1 MAESSNTAEEQPQQ
15 LSLRV
20 MRLSKP
26 SLAGSST
33 IVEPGER
40 LGEPLRQLDLE
51 DPHTPALPDPDE
63 LLMLPA
69 SFGSIYLGEVFSGYL
84 CVSNDSATMEAR
96 EVAIKAEL
104 QTSSQRIALV
114 DTSNAPM
121 KVLGASQTS
130 EHVVVH
136 EIKELGIHILVCSV
150 QYMSLNSDGRDERRF
165 FRRFYK
171 FQVLNPL
178 SVKTKVNNQA
188 NERVFL
194 EVQVQNLTMSPMCL
208 DRIYLEAAEGL
219 YRVIL
224 TSYRIPAATD
234 VRQYLFLLTLN
245 PNINDAAV
253 AVRSSDALG
262 KLDIVWRTTFGEF
275 GRLQTSQLTRRLPAL
290 ERIQVMTTRVDAP
303 VVVEQPFNIEFRVT
317 NRSDA
322 QMRLQLSA
330 VRTRMGAVLL
340 NGQASRLLGEL
351 EPGASTDVTLEFLSL
366 ESGLHPVGGLKLTD
380 LIGGENKDIELTDV
394 FVQHSNEPSTLV
406 VDNS

>member
-1 MAESSNTAEEQPQQ
+1 MAESSANVAEEQPQQ

-40 LGEPLRQLDLE
+40 LGEALRQLDLE
-51 DPHTPALPDPDE
+51 DPNTPALPDPDE

-69 SFGSIYLGEVFSGYL
+69 AFGSIYLGEVFSGYL
-84 CVSNDSATMEAR
+84 C
-96 EVAIKAEL
+96 
-104 QTSSQRIALV
+104 RIALV
-114 DTSNAPM
+114 DTSSEPI
-121 KVLGASQTS
+121 KVLAASQTS

-150 QYMSLNSDGRDERRF
+150 QYLSLTGDGREERRF

-171 FQVLNPL
+171 FQ
-178 SVKTKVNNQA
+178 TKVNSQT

-194 EVQVQNLTMSPMCL
+194 EVQVQNLTVSPMCL
-208 DRIYLEAAEGL
+208 DRINLEAAEGFISRDL
-219 YRVIL
+219 NLALDGTGQESVPDEERL
-224 TSYRIPAATD
+224 TVFGDTEFLQPQD

-245 PNINDAAV
+245 PNINDAAA

-262 KLDIVWRTTFGEF
+262 KLDIRWRTTFGEF

-290 ERIQVMTTRVDAP
+290 ERIQIATTRVDAP
-303 VVVEQPFNIEFRVT
+303 VVVEKPFNIEFRIT

-330 VRTRMGAVLL
+330 VRTRMGSVLL

-351 EPGASTDVTLEFLSL
+351 EPGTSMDVTLEFLSL
-366 ESGLHPVGGLKLTD
+366 ASGLHPVGGLKLTD
-380 LIGGENKDIELTDV
+380 LIGGETK
-394 FVQHSNEPSTLV
+394 TL
-406 VDNS
+406 N